1 MSIGS
6 VNAKTP
12 VRSPTPKNNF
22 PPPPSPWS
30 KGCLRP
36 HAPLRARQQGPPG
49 THSSTSAG
57 TNPMGSPIPSSG
69 SGLGAGDGS
78 NAANES
84 GSNRTLK
91 RFMTMKKSK
100 ANEFLK
106 RGKTFP
112 LIPLRQSF
120 DDPFFIQL
128 KRVKTIRCYSQS
140 SKLIAQR
147 MWIVAQRSRVWIHFW
162 LKHGIQYR
170 RPVREARIDRAS
182 WHSIFSSRR
191 AEQWSSGHSNFA
203 VD

>member
-1 MSIGS
+1 MFTSDEQISTESASARPSAVHATASIKSKILSQLLVLHRRFTHFQSASSLLPTNGKQSSMSIGS

-49 THSSTSAG
+49 THISASTG
-57 TNPMGSPIPSSG
+57 NNPMGSPIPSSG
-69 SGLGAGDGS
+69 SGLGMGDGT

-106 RGKTFP
+106 RGKTF
-112 LIPLRQSF
+112 F
-120 DDPFFIQL
+120 
-128 KRVKTIRCYSQS
+128 
-140 SKLIAQR
+140 
-147 MWIVAQRSRVWIHFW
+147 H
-162 LKHGIQYR
+162 
-170 RPVREARIDRAS
+170 
-182 WHSIFSSRR
+182 
-191 AEQWSSGHSNFA
+191 
-203 VD
+203 